1 MGIDLGTS
9 NSAACVYIDG
19 KLAIVPSF
27 EGTSINGKAF
37 PSYVAFS
44 EDDNLLIGE
53 SAKKQAVFNSQ
64 NTIKSIKHKM
74 GSDFKVKIQDH
85 EYFPQEISAFI
96 LEKIKHDT
104 ESFIG
109 EGVSKAVI
117 TVPSYFNDNQ
127 RVATKDAARIAGFS
141 FVKLLNETVAASLAY
156 GIANENDNGNILIF
170 DLGGG
175 SLDISI
181 IDNHQGKF
189 KVLSTNGDSQISGRK
204 MDLALKK
211 YLNDEFKIEHG
222 IDLTKDD
229 QTDMRLEEAA
239 EKAKIELSNHLE
251 TKVNLPFIAMDV
263 EGNVLHLVKDIDRST
278 FDLLVNPIIK
288 RCDDSIKKVL
298 DDAVMKPEDIDRIIL
313 VGGATRIPIVQKY
326 VEDYFGKK
334 VESGINPMEC
344 VAQGAAIQA
353 EVLSKK
359 DKEIKIEDITPLSL
373 GIENED
379 GNTSIIV
386 KRNTPIPVKKSI
398 VYTTVNDNQKEIQLN
413 IVQGEHKM
421 ASDNVPLGLF
431 IVEDI
436 PPVPRGVPQV
446 EITYIIDTNGI
457 LSVNAK
463 EVSTGNTLNINI
475 MSSNKMSQF
484 EIDKSMQEFN
494 RYFGEVDPIP
504 WRKLLNEAYDIIYNA
519 ERLIKKQENKMSL
532 SEEKNIESL
541 ISELKLAIENKDF
554 LLLKINMYKL
564 RKIIQKR

>member
-27 EGTSINGKAF
+27 EGTSINGKAL

-109 EGVSKAVI
+109 EVVSKAVI

-519 ERLIKKQENKMSL
+519 ERLIKNHENKMSL

>member
-1 MGIDLGTS
+1 MSEKIMGIDLGTS

-519 ERLIKKQENKMSL
+519 ERLIKNHENKR
-532 SEEKNIESL
+532 K
-541 ISELKLAIENKDF
+541 
-554 LLLKINMYKL
+554 KILNH
-564 RKIIQKR
+564 